1 MIDEYLK
8 ILANNSLIQV
18 FSKEIYQKHHFRR
31 YCSRSSTITGV
42 ELILD
47 TKRRANAQATR
58 MLLAVTLSLIILN
71 IPNTIYFVSLNI
83 YDTRK
88 LIGIIQDI
96 LSDLPH
102 VVNFFLYCLAGKH
115 FRSIFI
121 NEFHL
126 IEQKQRRLTNGASI
140 LNSDSIPSSGYNHN
154 LGRVSSK
161 ISPLKV

>member
-8 ILANNSLIQV
+8 ILTNKSLIQV
-18 FSKEIYQKHHFRR
+18 FPKQIYQKHHFRR

-88 LIGIIQDI
+88 LIGDHSCLDTSDRDIVLYKLGFYPGIIQDI

-102 VVNFFLYCLAGKH
+102 
-115 FRSIFI
+115 
-121 NEFHL
+121 
-126 IEQKQRRLTNGASI
+126 
-140 LNSDSIPSSGYNHN
+140 
-154 LGRVSSK
+154 
-161 ISPLKV
+161 

>member
-8 ILANNSLIQV
+8 ILTNKSLIQV
-18 FSKEIYQKHHFRR
+18 FPKQIYQKHHFRR

-83 YDTRK
+83 YDSRK
-88 LIGIIQDI
+88 LIT
-96 LSDLPH
+96 
-102 VVNFFLYCLAGKH
+102 GKH

-161 ISPLKV
+161 LSPLKV